1 MQSNSHI
8 LLGGESRKDI
18 INEIMEYIPEI
29 IIRRRNEWIHNQQ
42 TTDQLLHD
50 IHRKYMKKMKKV
62 KKMKESKA

>member
-1 MQSNSHI
+1 
-8 LLGGESRKDI
+8 
-18 INEIMEYIPEI
+18 MEYIPEI